1 MVKFIN
7 NGRDRKIKIPNLPR
21 PYCPEWRTVKHG
33 ESVELPETL
42 GVDYGFD
49 SIKIKALE
57 SKVGKVKVETKVIVK
72 KKDNN
77 FSNELVK
84 IKGIGKKTAKD
95 IVKVFPSKEELT
107 LAISHGDELPF
118 NDDIEEK
125 LRRKYGKS

>member
-21 PYCPEWRTVKHG
+21 PYCPEWRTVKKG
-33 ESVELPETL
+33 DTIELPEML

-49 SIKIKALE
+49 LIKDNIKPKAFE
-57 SKVGKVKVETKVIVK
+57 SKIGNVKVETK

-95 IVKVFPSKEELT
+95 IVKVFGSREELT

-118 NDDIEEK
+118 NDNIEK
-125 LRRKYGKS
+125 ILIKRFKNG